1 MNKKLTIKQA
11 LNFITEHPTDTSLYK
26 ALSKYDSNEILS
38 VADDLESIGYTDESV
53 RLKKV
58 EQLRKDMKDQ
68 EKNEQPSS
76 NSSVE
81 DEAEARLDRQRLR
94 KAITFLTNILY
105 WEGPEDYAGPAYNSS
120 NRWLEYVEEAF
131 IVHSIERTPIKRTIL
146 VSNPRSIYP
155 DKVSVTRVHYI
166 VTLEYKDKIFSFC
179 YNTASN
185 TLAYTANDS
194 VLRFYTIPKNVIRG
208 YSSYSRD
215 RYTQYEIARII
226 NNILIKN

>member
-11 LNFITEHPTDTSLYK
+11 LNFITEHPTDISLYK

-38 VADDLESIGYTDESV
+38 VADDLESIGYTDESA
-53 RLKKV
+53 RLKRV
-58 EQLRKDMKDQ
+58 ERLREDMKDQ

-76 NSSVE
+76 NSSIE
-81 DEAEARLDRQRLR
+81 SELETDLDRRRLIT
-94 KAITFLTNILY
+94 AIKFLTEILY
-105 WEGPEDYAGPAYNSS
+105 WEGLEAYAGPTYNSI

-131 IVHSIERTPIKRTIL
+131 IVHSIELTPIKRTIL
-146 VSNPRSIYP
+146 VSNG
-155 DKVSVTRVHYI
+155 KVSITRVHYI

-179 YNTASN
+179 YNTASH

-194 VLRFYTIPKNVIRG
+194 VLRFYTIPKEVIHG
-208 YSSYSRD
+208 YSRHHRD

>member
-38 VADDLESIGYTDESV
+38 VADDLESIGYTDEST

-58 EQLRKDMKDQ
+58 EQLREDMKDQ

-81 DEAEARLDRQRLR
+81 DELEASLERKRLR
-94 KAITFLTNILY
+94 KAIKFLTEILY
-105 WEGPEDYAGPAYNSS
+105 WEGLEDYAGPAYNSR
-120 NRWLEYVEEAF
+120 NHWLEYVEEAF

-155 DKVSVTRVHYI
+155 DKVRVTRVHYI

-194 VLRFYTIPKNVIRG
+194 VLRFYTIPKQVIHG
-208 YSSYSRD
+208 YSSYHRD

>member
-38 VADDLESIGYTDESV
+38 VADDLESIGYTDESA

-58 EQLRKDMKDQ
+58 EQLRADMKDQ

-81 DEAEARLDRQRLR
+81 DESEASLERKRLR
-94 KAITFLTNILY
+94 KAIKFLTEILY
-105 WEGPEDYAGPAYNSS
+105 WEGLEDYTYNSI
-120 NRWLEYVEEAF
+120 NHWLEYVEEAF

-155 DKVSVTRVHYI
+155 DRVSVTRVHYI

-194 VLRFYTIPKNVIRG
+194 VLRFYTIPKEVIRG
-208 YSSYSRD
+208 YSSYRRD

>member
-38 VADDLESIGYTDESV
+38 VADDLESIGYTDESA

-58 EQLRKDMKDQ
+58 EQLREDMKDQ

-81 DEAEARLDRQRLR
+81 DELETDLDRKRLR
-94 KAITFLTNILY
+94 AAIKFLTEILY
-105 WEGPEDYAGPAYNSS
+105 WEGPEEYAGPAHNSR

-131 IVHSIERTPIKRTIL
+131 IVHSIEQTPIKRTIL

-194 VLRFYTIPKNVIRG
+194 VLRFYTIPKQVIQG
-208 YSSYSRD
+208 YSRYSRD

-226 NNILIKN
+226 KNILIKN

>member
-58 EQLRKDMKDQ
+58 EQLRKDMKVQ

-81 DEAEARLDRQRLR
+81 DESEASLERKRLR
-94 KAITFLTNILY
+94 KAIKFLTEILY
-105 WEGPEDYAGPAYNSS
+105 WEGLEDYAYNSI
-120 NRWLEYVEEAF
+120 NHWLEYVEEAF

-155 DKVSVTRVHYI
+155 DRVSVTRVHYI

-194 VLRFYTIPKNVIRG
+194 VLRFYTIPKEVIRG
-208 YSSYSRD
+208 YSSYHRD